1 MSIFTVL
8 AISAVLALLA
18 VLIKQLRFEIGV
30 LFSAFLSISLLFYAI
45 GQAAPLMAG
54 MRALSEDT
62 GYGGYLPY
70 LFKAMAIGLVSEVS
84 SDVCRD
90 CGEGSAA
97 QRIELLGKVAIL
109 GVCMPLIL
117 EIADTARFF
126 FS

>member
-1 MSIFTVL
+1 MSIYTVL
-8 AISAVLALLA
+8 IVSAVLALLA

-30 LFSAFLSISLLFYAI
+30 LFSAFLSVSLLFYAI
-45 GQAAPLMAG
+45 ERATPLIAG
-54 MRALSEDT
+54 LRALSENT
-62 GYGGYLPY
+62 GYAGYLPY

-109 GVCMPLIL
+109 GVCMPLVL
-117 EIADTARFF
+117 EIANTAQFF